1 MARRP
6 EFGGSACDGVPVTAV
21 LTPTSYTI
29 DPWDPS
35 YGVAVGDEIDGR
47 ESSAK
52 LDLGLELPPE
62 EWRPLTPDPD
72 VPLPS
77 SVLFLDGVRRID
89 ARLWVHGIDPQPV
102 PGLVASL
109 AAGLVCCNG
118 AAHIT
123 DVRVDRSLYTAAE
136 QAGDL
141 RTNHATYTYR
151 LAKAGMEALSH
162 AVQNRLSELEIELA
176 TSWRTN
182 HGTADDL
189 LIVDGPLRGRTH
201 LARTVGY
208 VKTHHA
214 AYLPPAQAQ
223 VIASLGPGQRSPVFA
238 MGTSWQRNSWYVRL
252 AGGSAAPWS
261 AVVRLECS
269 PDLPT
274 DDVVLLAD
282 KTTALLPPLASTPH
296 KDSRAPQNLVPIG
309 GLERQL
315 RHRLGDAALLYR
327 SLRGALM
334 A

>member
-1 MARRP
+1 
-6 EFGGSACDGVPVTAV
+6 VTAL

-47 ESSAK
+47 ESTAK
-52 LDLGLELPPE
+52 LALGIELPAD
-62 EWRPLTPDPD
+62 EWRPIAVDND
-72 VPLPS
+72 VRRPS
-77 SVLFLDGVRRID
+77 SLLFLDGVRRID
-89 ARLWVHGIDPQPV
+89 ARLWVHGADPQPT

-118 AAHIT
+118 SAHVI
-123 DVRVDRSLYTAAE
+123 DVRVDRSLYTAADAE
-136 QAGDL
+136 DL
-141 RTNHATYTYR
+141 RTPHATYAFR
-151 LAKAGMEALSH
+151 RAKAGMEALSL
-162 AVQNRLSELEIELA
+162 AVQQRLSELEVELA
-176 TSWRTN
+176 VAWRADS
-182 HGTADDL
+182 GAEDDL

-214 AYLPPAQAQ
+214 AYLEPAQAQ
-223 VIASLGPGQRSPVFA
+223 VIASLGPGERSPVFA
-238 MGTSWQRNSWYVRL
+238 MGTSWQRHSWYVRL
-252 AGGSAAPWS
+252 ANGSGAPWS

-269 PDLPT
+269 PDLPV
-274 DDVVLLAD
+274 DEVIALAD
-282 KTTALLPPLASTPH
+282 TTTALLPPLASTPH

-327 SLRGALM
+327 SLRGALR
-334 A
+334 

>member
-1 MARRP
+1 M
-6 EFGGSACDGVPVTAV
+6 TAL

-47 ESSAK
+47 ESTAR
-52 LDLGLELPPE
+52 LELGIELPAD
-62 EWRPLTPDPD
+62 EWRPIAVDHD
-72 VPLPS
+72 VRRPS
-77 SVLFLDGVRRID
+77 SLLFLDGVRRID
-89 ARLWVHGIDPQPV
+89 ARLWVHGTEPQPT

-118 AAHIT
+118 SAHVI
-123 DVRVDRSLYTAAE
+123 DVRVDRSLYTAADAE
-136 QAGDL
+136 DL
-141 RTNHATYTYR
+141 RTPHATYAFR
-151 LAKAGMEALSH
+151 RAKAGMEALSL
-162 AVQNRLSELEIELA
+162 AVQQRLSELEVELA
-176 TSWRTN
+176 VAWRADS
-182 HGTADDL
+182 GAEDDL

-214 AYLPPAQAQ
+214 AYLEPAQAQ
-223 VIASLGPGQRSPVFA
+223 VIASLGPGERSPVFA
-238 MGTSWQRNSWYVRL
+238 MGTSWQRNSWYLRL
-252 AGGSAAPWS
+252 ANGSGAPWS

-269 PDLPT
+269 PDLPV
-274 DDVVLLAD
+274 DEVIALAD
-282 KTTALLPPLASTPH
+282 TTTALLPPLASTPH

-327 SLRGALM
+327 SLRGALR
-334 A
+334 